1 MRAGP
6 ETERSNSGEAESPA
20 TYPTQARCDHRRTE
34 TIMDRLMVTAE
45 EAAEMLGVGRSAVY
59 DLMRSHALPSVKIGR
74 SRRIP
79 LASLREYVETLARTS
94 EYV

>member
-1 MRAGP
+1 
-6 ETERSNSGEAESPA
+6 
-20 TYPTQARCDHRRTE
+20 
-34 TIMDRLMVTAE
+34 MDRLAVTAE
-45 EAAEMLGVGRSAVY
+45 EAAEMLGIGRSAVY

-79 LASLREYVETLARTS
+79 LASLREYVDNLARTS